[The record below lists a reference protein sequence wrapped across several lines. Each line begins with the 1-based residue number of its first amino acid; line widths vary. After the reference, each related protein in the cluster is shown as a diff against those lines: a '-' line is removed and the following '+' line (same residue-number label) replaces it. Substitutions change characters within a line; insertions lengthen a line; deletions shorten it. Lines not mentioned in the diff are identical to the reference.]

1 MRQLGLAILS
11 GLLLTAA
18 FPPLDLGVLAWVAL
32 VPLLVA
38 IWNLPPRAA
47 FRLGYVTGFVAFF
60 GILAWIRVFGLAAWV
75 LLAAYLALFV
85 GGFCGLYRW
94 VAADRGLG
102 VRLWL
107 IPIVWVSL
115 EYLRS
120 SGLMGFPWATL
131 ATAQHALLPVIQIAS
146 ITGLF
151 GVSFLVALGNAAAVM
166 LVLRRGRILLAPA
179 VLFLAVLT
187 WGMQHARAEA
197 DLPGQF
203 VAVAVQPN
211 VSQREKFEPAFAAR
225 NIAALERLVDA
236 ASPYHPD
243 LIVFPESAVPVN
255 LFGQGGALDRVGR
268 WAHQARATVL
278 ASSLEDGVSN
288 IAVTVAPSGQPLSR
302 YDKVRLVAFGEA
314 GVRPGT
320 RYDPLTT
327 PGGPIGVA
335 ICFESIFP
343 NVARALVG
351 NGAEVL
357 AIITNDAWF
366 DGTSGPAQHV
376 AHAALRAVETGRW
389 VIRAAN
395 TGISQIIDPVGH
407 ITAATAPQQQTVLVG
422 QVAPSRVLTF
432 YTRWG
437 DLFAWTVL
445 AGLTVLA
452 APRMWAG
459 LRDEWRTPAFQHVA
473 VTVVLPLVA
482 VGVLLQTVHLA
493 WLWPVLLLS
502 FLVILGFLRP
512 PAAWGLHRSHIAQSL
527 GAGMVVVLGL
537 WALLSLGYR
546 AQGVPFTW
554 PPLAAWAVLVARQ
567 VGAALIVE
575 SWLRGAAFATV
586 AEWKGWPTAVVG
598 TTLLGMA
605 LQSGLSAEALVWA
618 MLTGIAFGVIRART
632 GNVSGL
638 VIPHALGNVLL
649 GVVAAVR

>member
-18 FPPLDLGVLAWVAL
+18 FPPLDLGVVAWVAL

-38 IWNLPPRAA
+38 IWDLAPREA
-47 FRLGYVTGFVAFF
+47 FRLGYVTGFVAFL
-60 GILAWIRVFGLAAWV
+60 GILAWIRVFGLPAWI

-85 GGFCGLYRW
+85 GAFCGLYRW
-94 VAADRGLG
+94 AAADRAPA

-107 IPIVWVSL
+107 VPIVWVSL

-120 SGLMGFPWATL
+120 SGPMGFPWATL

-146 ITGLF
+146 ITGFF
-151 GVSFLVALGNAAAVM
+151 GVSFLVALGNAIAVT
-166 LVLRRGRILLAPA
+166 LASRRGLTVLAPA
-179 VLFLAVLT
+179 LCALAVLG
-187 WGMQHARAEA
+187 WGMQHARPYP
-197 DLPGQF
+197 PGQL

-211 VSQREKFEPAFAAR
+211 VSQHEKFEPAFAAR
-225 NIAALERLVDA
+225 NIEALERLVGA
-236 ASPYHPD
+236 ASRYDPE

-255 LFGQGGALDRVGR
+255 LFGQGGALDRVGQ
-268 WAHQARATVL
+268 WAQQARATVL

-288 IAVTVAPSGQPLSR
+288 IAVTVAPSGLPLSR

-314 GVRPGT
+314 GVHPGT

-343 NVARALVG
+343 EVARALVR

-366 DGTSGPAQHV
+366 DGTSGPAQHA

-395 TGISQIIDPVGH
+395 TGISQVIDPVGR
-407 ITAATAPQQQTVLVG
+407 ITAATAAQQQTVLVG
-422 QVAPSRVLTF
+422 QIAPSRVFTF
-432 YTRWG
+432 YVRWG
-437 DLFAWTVL
+437 DLFAWTVI
-445 AGLTVLA
+445 AGFAVLA
-452 APRMWAG
+452 APRLWAG
-459 LRDEWRTPAFQHVA
+459 LRDEWRTPAFQLVA
-473 VTVVLPLVA
+473 VTVGLPLVA
-482 VGVLLQTVHLA
+482 VGALLQSVHVA

-502 FLVILGFLRP
+502 FLVILSFLRP
-512 PAAWGLHRSHIAQSL
+512 LEAWGLHRVHIVQSL
-527 GAGMVVVLGL
+527 GAGLVVVLGL
-537 WALLSLGYR
+537 WALLALGYR
-546 AQGVPFTW
+546 AQGVPVAW
-554 PPLAAWAVLVARQ
+554 PPLSAFAVLAARQ
-567 VGAALIVE
+567 VGVALVVE
-575 SWLRGAAFATV
+575 SWLRGVAFATV

-605 LQSGLSAEALVWA
+605 LQSGLSAEALAWA

-638 VIPHALGNVLL
+638 VIPHALGNVLI